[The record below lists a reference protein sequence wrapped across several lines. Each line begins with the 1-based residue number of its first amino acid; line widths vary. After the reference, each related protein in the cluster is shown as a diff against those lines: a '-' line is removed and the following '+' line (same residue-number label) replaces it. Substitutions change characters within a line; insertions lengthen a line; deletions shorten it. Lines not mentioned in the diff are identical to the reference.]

1 MCQACPRYEIT
12 DLQIVMLGMSKVGEA
27 RPVDVLGISK
37 VGDNGPDDSDAKPV

>member
-1 MCQACPRYEIT
+1 
-12 DLQIVMLGMSKVGEA
+12 MLGMSKVGEA